1 MGLRVQKEVLDGII
15 QEVDEDGE
23 GVGKKEFKRAMMF
36 SKQREENMD
45 RNQSQPCVGNV
56 FSTSRHARPLQSLPP
71 PFRNSFLGNA
81 NRGRRGKRKGAAG
94 EQSAL
99 GHESLTWPLFYCMVK
114 FA

>member
-1 MGLRVQKEVLDGII
+1 MRES
-15 QEVDEDGE
+15 
-23 GVGKKEFKRAMMF
+23 GKKEFKRAMMF

-56 FSTSRHARPLQSLPP
+56 FSTSRHALSSPSLPRSEI
-71 PFRNSFLGNA
+71 PFSGMQT
-81 NRGRRGKRKGAAG
+81 GGGEERGKMKGAAG

-99 GHESLTWPLFYCMVK
+99 GHESLTFPLFYCMVK